1 MRWWSMAAT
10 RWSDDMGELGRD
22 DLESMREAR
31 LEAADRL
38 ELLATQR
45 ECTFVFAGQDG
56 WPAGVVMNFLH
67 EDDRLWLTAVEGR
80 AQVVALATEPR
91 VSVVVSSAG
100 TALQGRRMVAL
111 RGVATVHRD
120 RQVLDHWLDVFAGR
134 WRTEGVAELRR
145 LLDSPNRVVIE
156 VADLR
161 VAVSHDHRRVRTR
174 GPDR

>member
-1 MRWWSMAAT
+1 
-10 RWSDDMGELGRD
+10 
-22 DLESMREAR
+22 
-31 LEAADRL
+31 
-38 ELLATQR
+38 
-45 ECTFVFAGQDG
+45 
-56 WPAGVVMNFLH
+56 MNFIH

-161 VAVSHDHRRVRTR
+161 VAVSHDHRRIRTR